1 MQTVDELLERCKM
14 TDRTILACAMA
25 PTGDCLSITTATAR
39 PTLRSTR
46 SPIRKS
52 GCGSSAIAG
61 EEVKL
66 TTVFLLAVA
75 LSTASFAQENNTTT
89 VPMRHEIGHCNG
101 WPGDH
106 PGERPLPWP
115 SGHWVP
121 ATERRGY

>member
-1 MQTVDELLERCKM
+1 MTEPPRPGDHYYEGDLTIGVVQTVDELLERCKM

-61 EEVKL
+61 EEVAERSL
-66 TTVFLLAVA
+66 GSCNGAEGLLSMPLGCYSVVK
-75 LSTASFAQENNTTT
+75 E
-89 VPMRHEIGHCNG
+89 PRCRHE
-101 WPGDH
+101 
-106 PGERPLPWP
+106 P
-115 SGHWVP
+115 SQ
-121 ATERRGY
+121 